1 MTASKGLA
9 LVIGGSG
16 GIGSAICAR
25 LATEGYDVAF
35 SYNANKAAADKV
47 ADAIRDGGKRVEAA
61 AVDITDAAAVKA
73 FVDGAAARLGPI
85 SAVVYAGGP
94 SLHMT
99 LIADLAPADWSR
111 VIDVDVKGCFHL
123 VWAALP
129 HLTAARSGAI
139 VAVITAAV
147 DTVPKRDIMSA
158 APKAAIEMLMRGVAK
173 EEGRNGVRANC
184 VGPGWIDAGLGRQ
197 VMEAELGGE
206 QVERVRRA
214 IPLHRF
220 GKAEDI
226 AEAVAF
232 LLAPGAAYITG
243 QTIKVDGGLSL

>member
-1 MTASKGLA
+1 MTAAKGPV

-16 GIGSAICAR
+16 GIGRAICAR
-25 LATEGYDVAF
+25 LAADGHDVAF
-35 SYNANKAAADKV
+35 SYNANKAAADEV
-47 ADAIRDGGKRVEAA
+47 AQAIQDCGRRAEAV

-73 FVDGAAARLGPI
+73 FVDGAATRLGPP

-94 SLHMT
+94 SLHMK
-99 LIADLAPADWSR
+99 LIADLTPDDWSR

-123 VWAALP
+123 IWASLP
-129 HLTAARSGAI
+129 HLKAAKSSTI
-139 VAVITAAV
+139 VAVVTAAV
-147 DTVPKRDIMSA
+147 DNVPKRDIMSA
-158 APKAAIEMLMRGVAK
+158 SPKAAIEMLIRGVAK
-173 EEGRNGVRANC
+173 EEGRNGIRANC

-197 VMEAELGGE
+197 VMEMELGGE
-206 QVERVRRA
+206 QVERIRRA

-226 AEAVAF
+226 AEAVVF
-232 LLAPGAAYITG
+232 LLSPGAAYITG

>member
-1 MTASKGLA
+1 MSASKGLA

-25 LATEGYDVAF
+25 LAAEGYDVAF

-47 ADAIRDGGKRVEAA
+47 ADTIRDGGRRVEAA

-73 FVDGAAARLGPI
+73 FVDGAAARLGPLG
-85 SAVVYAGGP
+85 AVVYAGGP

-99 LIADLAPADWSR
+99 LIADLTPDDWSR

-129 HLTAARSGAI
+129 HLKAARSGAI

-206 QVERVRRA
+206 QVERIRRA